1 MKKEVPWFVWE
12 QHFLESQPRAE
23 FHSVDERKYWLLTLN
38 KERQRLM
45 GYREVPGTI
54 LELEEEMLSSWRE
67 EDLFQKTLK
76 SNLEGED
83 FVFFEGPPT
92 ANGRPGLHHIISR
105 TIKDLVC
112 RFRTME
118 GFRVT
123 RIAGWDTHGLPVEIE
138 AEKKLKISGKPEIES
153 YGIQKFNQVC
163 RDSVFTYKDEWE
175 RLSER
180 IGYWLDYDRPYVTFH
195 NDYIESVWWIL
206 SQLADKGLLY
216 RGHKSVPFCPR
227 CGTGLSSHEV
237 AQGYRDIQDPSL
249 YFLCPWINENGDPDP
264 EERNFLVWTTTP
276 WTVPSNVGLALHP
289 DLEYLQVRKDGRTL
303 IIAEGRLESVLG
315 ENVEI
320 QRRYKGSDLSG
331 VRYTRPLEIVDTGG
345 RGDEG
350 WFVVNEDFVSSE
362 DGTGIVHLAP
372 AFGSDDYAAGQRHG
386 LPLLTPVDE
395 TGCFDTDVEL
405 VGGMF
410 VKDADEILIQALE
423 DKGHLFRH
431 SREIHSYPHCWR
443 CESPLIYM
451 ARESWFAATSRFREE
466 MLTGNQS
473 VNWVP
478 AEIGQGRMGEWL
490 KGNVDWAL
498 SRERYWGT
506 PLPVWICDEEKE
518 HYHWIGS
525 FQELGERVGTLDSDF
540 DPHRPYIDE
549 LSWDCDLCNGTMRR
563 APEVLDAWFDS
574 GAMPYAQWNYPFKNQ
589 ERFDSHYPADFICE
603 GLDQTRGW
611 FYSLMAIS
619 SMLGQEVPF
628 RNVIV
633 NGLILDSEGQ
643 KMSKSKGNAVDPWDA
658 ISTHGVDAIRWYL
671 IIASNPWV
679 PKKYD
684 DAAVQEGSRRFL
696 DTLLNTYKFF
706 ALYANAEDWKPSE
719 ESGSESQEP
728 NLLDAWIKSRLD
740 SVIREVRDSLNEY
753 QLTRA
758 YRTLGEFVNED
769 LSNWYVRRSRP
780 RFWRSLDESDTQQA
794 FQTLWD
800 CLRKVC
806 LLAAPVTPFIS
817 DWIFRRLTGDSVHVQ
832 AFPRGGTGDHD
843 GELEAEME
851 IARALVSMGR
861 SLREEVRIKVR
872 QPLSRIIA
880 IIPSDIRPR
889 GEILQL
895 VQDELNVKRV
905 DFPDSKDGLF
915 YLTAKANYEVLG
927 PRFGGKTESIARMIS
942 GLPSERIKDY
952 QEGFSISIEV
962 DGQPVDLEQG
972 DIKITEQAH
981 GKLAL
986 KSEGN
991 YLVAIDPMIDEEL
1004 QAEGWARELINRIQR
1019 FRKDSGL
1026 LITDRIGIALYSDE
1040 PIVKAAEKYRE
1051 FICTETLAVEWTVLS
1066 APSDTSIYDNVKT
1079 VRIDDFQVTITL
1091 GRKTGPHCP

>member
-1 MKKEVPWFVWE
+1 M
-12 QHFLESQPRAE
+12 R
-23 FHSVDERKYWLLTLN
+23 
-38 KERQRLM
+38 
-45 GYREVPGTI
+45 YREVPKTI
-54 LELEEEMLSSWRE
+54 LELEEEILSSWTK
-67 EDLFQKTLK
+67 EDLFRKSLE
-76 SNLEGED
+76 SNLEGES

-138 AEKKLKISGKPEIES
+138 AEKKLNISGKPEIEN
-153 YGIQKFNQVC
+153 YGIEKFNQVC

-206 SQLADKGLLY
+206 SRLAEKDLLY

-237 AQGYRDIQDPSL
+237 AQGYRDIEDPSL
-249 YFLCPWINENGDPDP
+249 YFLCPWITENGDPDP

-276 WTVPSNVGLALHP
+276 WTVPSNAGLALHP
-289 DLEYLQVRKDGRTL
+289 DLEYLQVQKDGQTL
-303 IIAEGRLESVLG
+303 IIAEDRLEAVLG
-315 ENVEI
+315 EDVEVE
-320 QRRYKGSDLSG
+320 RRYKGSDLSG
-331 VRYTRPLEIVDTGG
+331 VRYARPLEIVDVEEE
-345 RGDEG
+345 RDKG

-372 AFGSDDYAAGQRHG
+372 AFGSDDYAAGQRYG
-386 LPLLTPVDE
+386 LPMLKPVDE
-395 TGCFDTDVEL
+395 TGSFATGLDL

-410 VKDADEILIQALE
+410 VKDADEVLIQALQ
-423 DKGHLFRH
+423 DKGNLFRH
-431 SREIHSYPHCWR
+431 YKEIHSYPHCWR

-451 ARESWFAATSRFREE
+451 ARESWFAATSKLREQ
-466 MLTGNQS
+466 MLTGNQD

-506 PLPVWICDEEKE
+506 PLPVWVCDEEQE
-518 HYHWIGS
+518 HCQWIGS
-525 FQELGERVGTLDSDF
+525 FQELEERAGNLGSDF

-549 LSWDCDLCNGTMRR
+549 LSWDCSLCEGTMKRT
-563 APEVLDAWFDS
+563 PEVIDAWFDS
-574 GAMPYAQWNYPFKNQ
+574 GAMPYAQWNYPFKNEEQ
-589 ERFDSHYPADFICE
+589 FQAHFPADFICE

-619 SMLGQEVPF
+619 SMLGKEVPF
-628 RNVIV
+628 KNVIV

-643 KMSKSKGNAVDPWDA
+643 KMSKSRGNAVDPWDA

-671 IIASNPWV
+671 ITSSNPWM
-679 PKKYD
+679 PKRYD

-706 ALYANAEDWKPSE
+706 TLYANAEDWKPSE
-719 ESGSESQEP
+719 EPERESQEL
-728 NLLDAWIKSRLD
+728 NLLDVWVRSRLD
-740 SVIREVRDSLNEY
+740 SVIRKVRSELNEY

-758 YRTLGEFVNED
+758 YRALGEFVSED

-780 RFWRSLDESDTQQA
+780 RFWGNLDESDTQQA

-817 DWIFRRLTGDSVHVQ
+817 DWIFRGLTGDSVHTQ
-832 AFPRGGTGDHD
+832 GFPKVTEQDHD
-843 GELEAEME
+843 SDLQAEME
-851 IARALVSMGR
+851 IARVLVSMGR

-872 QPLSRIIA
+872 QPLKRIIA
-880 IIPSDIRPR
+880 MVPSDIRPR
-889 GEILQL
+889 KEILRL
-895 VQDELNVKRV
+895 IQDELNVKRV
-905 DFPDSKDGLF
+905 DFSDSKDGLF

-927 PRFGGKTESIARMIS
+927 PRFGGMTESVASVIR
-942 GLPSERIKDY
+942 GLSSSEIENH
-952 QEGFSISIEV
+952 QEGNLISIEV
-962 DGQPVDLEQG
+962 DGQQVELGRQDF
-972 DIKITEQAH
+972 KVMEQAY
-981 GKLAL
+981 GELVL
-986 KSEGN
+986 KSERD
-991 YLVAIDPMIDEEL
+991 YLVAIDPMIDEDL
-1004 QAEGWARELINRIQR
+1004 QVEGWARELVNRIQR

-1026 LITDRIGIALYSDE
+1026 LITDRISLALSSDE
-1040 PIVKAAEKYRE
+1040 LIVKAAEQYKE
-1051 FICTETLAVEWTVLS
+1051 FICTETLTIEWEIQSTPYDVS
-1066 APSDTSIYDNVKT
+1066 KYDNVKI
-1079 VRIDDFQVTITL
+1079 VEIDDFEVTIAL
-1091 GRKTGPHCP
+1091 RRKADPSPHQ

>member
-1 MKKEVPWFVWE
+1 M
-12 QHFLESQPRAE
+12 R
-23 FHSVDERKYWLLTLN
+23 
-38 KERQRLM
+38 
-45 GYREVPGTI
+45 YREVPKTI
-54 LELEEEMLSSWRE
+54 LELEEEILSSWTK
-67 EDLFQKTLK
+67 EDLFRKSLE
-76 SNLEGED
+76 SNLEGES

-138 AEKKLKISGKPEIES
+138 AEKKLNISGKPEIEN
-153 YGIQKFNQVC
+153 YGIEKFNQVC

-206 SQLADKGLLY
+206 SRLAEKDLLY

-237 AQGYRDIQDPSL
+237 AQGYRDIEDPSL
-249 YFLCPWINENGDPDP
+249 YFLCPWITENGDPDP

-276 WTVPSNVGLALHP
+276 WTVPSNAGLALHP
-289 DLEYLQVRKDGRTL
+289 DLEYLQVQKDGQTL
-303 IIAEGRLESVLG
+303 IIAEDRLEAVLG
-315 ENVEI
+315 EDVEVE
-320 QRRYKGSDLSG
+320 RRYKGSDLSG
-331 VRYTRPLEIVDTGG
+331 VRYARPLEIVDVEEE
-345 RGDEG
+345 RDKG

-372 AFGSDDYAAGQRHG
+372 AFGSDDYAAGQRYG
-386 LPLLTPVDE
+386 LPMLKPVDE
-395 TGCFDTDVEL
+395 TGSFATGLDL

-410 VKDADEILIQALE
+410 VKDADEVLIQALQ
-423 DKGHLFRH
+423 DKGNLFRH
-431 SREIHSYPHCWR
+431 SKEIHSYPHCWR

-451 ARESWFAATSRFREE
+451 ARESWFAATSKLREQ
-466 MLTGNQS
+466 MLTGNQD

-506 PLPVWICDEEKE
+506 PLPVWVCDEEQE
-518 HYHWIGS
+518 HCQWIGS
-525 FQELGERVGTLDSDF
+525 FQELEERAGNLGSDF

-549 LSWDCDLCNGTMRR
+549 LSWDCSLCEGTMKRT
-563 APEVLDAWFDS
+563 PEVIDAWFDS
-574 GAMPYAQWNYPFKNQ
+574 GAMPYAQWNYPFKNEEQ
-589 ERFDSHYPADFICE
+589 FQAHFPADFICE

-619 SMLGQEVPF
+619 SMLGKEVPF
-628 RNVIV
+628 KNVIV

-643 KMSKSKGNAVDPWDA
+643 KMSKSRGNAVDPWDA
-658 ISTHGVDAIRWYL
+658 ISTHGADAIRWYL
-671 IIASNPWV
+671 ITSSNPWM
-679 PKKYD
+679 PKRYD

-706 ALYANAEDWKPSE
+706 TLYANAEDWKPSE
-719 ESGSESQEP
+719 EPERESQEL
-728 NLLDAWIKSRLD
+728 NLLDVWVRSRLD
-740 SVIREVRDSLNEY
+740 SVIRKVRSELNEY

-758 YRTLGEFVNED
+758 YRALGEFVSED

-780 RFWRSLDESDTQQA
+780 RFWGNLDESDTQQA

-817 DWIFRRLTGDSVHVQ
+817 DWIFRGLTGDSVHTQ
-832 AFPRGGTGDHD
+832 EFPKVTEQDHD
-843 GELEAEME
+843 SDLQAEME
-851 IARALVSMGR
+851 IASVLVSMGR

-872 QPLSRIIA
+872 QPLKRIIA
-880 IIPSDIRPR
+880 MVPSDIRPR
-889 GEILQL
+889 KEILRL
-895 VQDELNVKRV
+895 IQDELNVKRV
-905 DFPDSKDGLF
+905 DFSDSKDGLF

-927 PRFGGKTESIARMIS
+927 PRFGGMTESVASVIR
-942 GLPSERIKDY
+942 GLSSSEIENH
-952 QEGFSISIEV
+952 QEGNLISIEV
-962 DGQPVDLEQG
+962 DGQQVELGRQDF
-972 DIKITEQAH
+972 KVMEQAH
-981 GKLAL
+981 GELVL
-986 KSEGN
+986 KSERD
-991 YLVAIDPMIDEEL
+991 YLVAIDPMIDEAL
-1004 QAEGWARELINRIQR
+1004 QVEGWARELVNRIQR

-1026 LITDRIGIALYSDE
+1026 LITDRISLALSSDE
-1040 PIVKAAEKYRE
+1040 LIVKAAEQYKE
-1051 FICTETLAVEWTVLS
+1051 FICTETLTIEWEIQSTPYDVS
-1066 APSDTSIYDNVKT
+1066 KYDNVKI
-1079 VRIDDFQVTITL
+1079 VEIDDFEVTIAL
-1091 GRKTGPHCP
+1091 RRKADPSPRQ